1 MMALNQV
8 NEVCMLELA
17 RLWLKQ
23 QHLDNC
29 EQQCAALL
37 KVNAN
42 HEECAMLLADLLF
55 QKKDHDAATAN
66 FLKLLEKKPNNYLA
80 LSKLIKLLRRAG
92 RLDDVPRFLEL
103 AECSN
108 ARALSH
114 PGLNYCKGLHC
125 RYTNDVVEA
134 VKFFNLAR
142 RDGKWGVLALI
153 NMIELYL
160 NPDNETQR
168 GAAIQPSLCL
178 CDLKRDH
185 ISNIYPLELT
195 FY

>member
-1 MMALNQV
+1 
-8 NEVCMLELA
+8 MLELA
-17 RLWLKQ
+17 RLWLR
-23 QHLDNC
+23 QHNFENC

-37 KVNAN
+37 RINVN
-42 HEECAMLLADLLF
+42 HEECAMLLADLNFLK
-55 QKKDHDAATAN
+55 QNHDAAAAN
-66 FLKLLEKKPNNYLA
+66 LRKLLEQRPNNYLA
-80 LSKLIKLLRRAG
+80 LSKLIRLLRSAG
-92 RLDDVPRFLEL
+92 RLYDVPRFLKL
-103 AECSN
+103 AERAN

-142 RDGKWGVLALI
+142 RDGKWGILALI

-168 GAAIQPSLCL
+168 VAAMRSIPCL
-178 CDLKRDH
+178 CYLKCDH
-185 ISNIYPLELT
+185 NSIYILN
-195 FY
+195 FFAGIIQVGQQR